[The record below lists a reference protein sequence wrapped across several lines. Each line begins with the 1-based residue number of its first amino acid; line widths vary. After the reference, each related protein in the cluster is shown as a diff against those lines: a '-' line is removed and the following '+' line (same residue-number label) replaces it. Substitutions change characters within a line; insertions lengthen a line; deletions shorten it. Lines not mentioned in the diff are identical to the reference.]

1 MDINNLL
8 QTMFLVNMKDITKL
22 SYRELFPIIL
32 FCLFNSYKKYIIEYL
47 YNFIHEFKTDASF
60 SSQITNEI
68 KISYSTENNDSTTYA
83 TETTNAIIW
92 YYKHSQCALKMS
104 DKLKEYQTN
113 LNVERNDDIN
123 GRYIHGVY
131 IPSENTTVVLEN
143 DIYLEFIHH
152 PTTTASSSPV
162 KYYVDEHGDGGI
174 KNENKLFSTTIIK
187 LVLKSKRKEIDEL
200 LNWVKHVN
208 KSYLEWIYTNK
219 KLYIYTSS
227 GSSNNKIIFSQY
239 EYSSTKSFDNLFFGQ
254 KELILERLKQY
265 TDINRYKKLG
275 IPHTLGF
282 LFYGEPGCGKT
293 SCIKAIANYLQRH
306 IVSVNLKHV
315 KNIDEL
321 RQLFLSDVITGSV
334 VMATPSKRI
343 YVFEELDCS
352 YDNIHNPFIDRSLKR
367 KEEENTTSITSDT
380 DFTVLSTQV
389 DKLTQALLTSVN
401 NNNNT
406 NSKSESKKPINSLEL
421 MNEPK
426 ISTGEVLELLDG
438 IAETNDRIIIFTT
451 NYPDRIDKAFMRP
464 GRIDVSIEFKRLR
477 VQDMNNLY
485 KLWYDKE
492 IDNEVLCKIKD
503 YSISQAEF
511 GKLCFENDAD
521 EVLNKLLMC

>member
-1 MDINNLL
+1 M
-8 QTMFLVNMKDITKL
+8 
-22 SYRELFPIIL
+22 
-32 FCLFNSYKKYIIEYL
+32 
-47 YNFIHEFKTDASF
+47 
-60 SSQITNEI
+60 
-68 KISYSTENNDSTTYA
+68 
-83 TETTNAIIW
+83 
-92 YYKHSQCALKMS
+92 
-104 DKLKEYQTN
+104 
-113 LNVERNDDIN
+113 
-123 GRYIHGVY
+123 
-131 IPSENTTVVLEN
+131 
-143 DIYLEFIHH
+143 
-152 PTTTASSSPV
+152 
-162 KYYVDEHGDGGI
+162 
-174 KNENKLFSTTIIK
+174 
-187 LVLKSKRKEIDEL
+187 
-200 LNWVKHVN
+200 N

-227 GSSNNKIIFSQY
+227 GSSNNKITFSQY
-239 EYSSTKSFDNLFFGQ
+239 EYSSTKSFDNLFFEQ

-367 KEEENTTSITSDT
+367 KEEQEQNTTSDT

-406 NSKSESKKPINSLEL
+406 KNSKKPVDSFEL
-421 MNEPK
+421 MSEPK
-426 ISTGEVLELLDG
+426 ITTGEILELLDG
-438 IAETNDRIIIFTT
+438 IAETSDRIIIFTT

-464 GRIDVSIEFKRLR
+464 GRIDVCVEFKRLR
-477 VQDMNNLY
+477 GEDINNLY
-485 KLWYDKE
+485 KLWYNKE
-492 IDNEVLCKIKD
+492 IDSEVLCKIKD
-503 YSISQAEF
+503 YTVSQADF
-511 GKLCFENDAD
+511 GKMCFENDAD
-521 EVLNKLLMC
+521 EVLKKLLEYSVNKE